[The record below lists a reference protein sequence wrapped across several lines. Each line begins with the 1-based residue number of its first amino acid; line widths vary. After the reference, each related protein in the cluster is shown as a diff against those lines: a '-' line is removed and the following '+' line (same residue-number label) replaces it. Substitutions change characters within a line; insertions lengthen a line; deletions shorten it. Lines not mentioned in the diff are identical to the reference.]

1 MTKDKL
7 APMPTPDPLTLLS
20 RMVEQGTNP
29 EALSKMM
36 DLADRWQAAEAK
48 KLYTAAIVAFK
59 AECPAIVK
67 RNAVRTKDK
76 LDDKGQKVPKSGDVM
91 YRFASYEDIKEITA
105 PLEKKNQITTSYDFT
120 VTAAGNLTGELSIT
134 VGSHTEKRGFGIPI
148 PKGMNTNNAQ
158 DFGAAMTY
166 LRRYLY
172 CAAFDLVI
180 SGEDKDG
187 AGFSE
192 KITPEQIGEL
202 NDLIGTCEKAGKSV
216 TFDKFLAWLDV
227 ESLDELSPAGF
238 EKARTELKRKAGAK

>member
-1 MTKDKL
+1 MAKDKEL
-7 APMPTPDPLTLLS
+7 APLATDPITMLS

-48 KLYTAAIVAFK
+48 KKYTAAIVAFK
-59 AECPAIVK
+59 DECPAIVK
-67 RNAVRTKDK
+67 RNSVRKKGTTENGVTK
-76 LDDKGQKVPKSGDVM
+76 PGDVM
-91 YRFASYEDIKEITA
+91 YKFASYEDIKEITA
-105 PLEKKNQITTSYDFT
+105 PLEKKNQITTSFDFE
-120 VTAAGNLTGELSIT
+120 VSAAGNLKGELSIT

-180 SGEDKDG
+180 AGEDKDG
-187 AGFSE
+187 AGLAD
-192 KITPEQIGEL
+192 KIEPDQIGEL
-202 NDLIGTCEKAGKSV
+202 NDLVQACEKAGKPV
-216 TFDKFLAWLDV
+216 NFGKFLEWLDV
-227 ESLDELSPAGF
+227 ETLDELTPAGF
-238 EKARTELKRKAGAK
+238 EKAKAELKRKAGSK